1 MVRTASRRARRLGG
15 LLLLAATVW
24 WAFMRRR
31 ANAVR
36 WVEPPATTLPTR
48 GAPTGAGPAE
58 PGAPGELPDDVLATD
73 AGLTELPDQ
82 AVDEVPAGTVDEAR
96 VAEILAE
103 SADADVVV
111 VDETTYEH
119 AVADAAP
126 EPAAEVEPEGP
137 AADAEV
143 ESEVPAGEAA
153 AEGPAGEAVAEGPA
167 GEAVAEVEV
176 VATGPA
182 AAEPSEGTSE
192 AGLETAV
199 PAAAGEESTEA
210 GLDAGVP
217 SGAAADEEPTER
229 ELVAPGVE
237 ESTVST
243 RPEVAEDTARGIPMP
258 TFSEAPTA
266 EIPAVTDDLRA
277 VRGIGP
283 SMERKLRELGIVSYR
298 QLAMLD
304 GAELERLRAE
314 LTDFRG
320 RIEREDWVG
329 QARALYREKYGRD
342 PA

>member
-1 MVRTASRRARRLGG
+1 MRTASRRARRLGG

-36 WVEPPATTLPTR
+36 WVEPPATTLPTG
-48 GAPTGAGPAE
+48 GAPTGAVPTGAV
-58 PGAPGELPDDVLATD
+58 PGAPGWLPDDVLATD
-73 AGLTELPDQ
+73 AGLTELPDR
-82 AVDEVPAGTVDEAR
+82 AVDDALTGTVDDAPAGTVDEAR

-126 EPAAEVEPEGP
+126 EPSPAAE
-137 AADAEV
+137 AD
-143 ESEVPAGEAA
+143 
-153 AEGPAGEAVAEGPA
+153 
-167 GEAVAEVEV
+167 VEV
-176 VATGPA
+176 VAAGPEV
-182 AAEPSEGTSE
+182 AEPD
-192 AGLETAV
+192 
-199 PAAAGEESTEA
+199 EESTEA
-210 GLDAGVP
+210 GLDAGEP
-217 SGAAADEEPTER
+217 SAAVDEEPTER
-229 ELVAPGVE
+229 ELVAPVVE
-237 ESTVST
+237 ESTESI
-243 RPEVAEDTARGIPMP
+243 RPEVAEESARGIPMP

-283 SMERKLRELGIVSYR
+283 SMERKLHELGIVGYR

-304 GAELERLRAE
+304 GAELERVRAE

-342 PA
+342 PS

>member
-1 MVRTASRRARRLGG
+1 MRTTSRRARRLGG

-36 WVEPPATTLPTR
+36 WVEPPATTLPTG
-48 GAPTGAGPAE
+48 GAPTGAAPAE
-58 PGAPGELPDDVLATD
+58 PGAPGELPDDVVATD
-73 AGLTELPDQ
+73 AGLTELPDV
-82 AVDEVPAGTVDEAR
+82 AVDEAPAGTVDEAR

-111 VDETTYEH
+111 VDETSYER

-126 EPAAEVEPEGP
+126 EPAAPEP
-137 AADAEV
+137 AAAE
-143 ESEVPAGEAA
+143 PAAPEQAAPEPAAPEPAA
-153 AEGPAGEAVAEGPA
+153 AAEEGPAGEADVES
-167 GEAVAEVEV
+167 EV

-182 AAEPSEGTSE
+182 AAEPSAGTSE
-192 AGLETAV
+192 AGLEAAV
-199 PAAAGEESTEA
+199 PSAAGEESTEA

-229 ELVAPGVE
+229 ELAAPGVE
-237 ESTVST
+237 ESAVSI
-243 RPEVAEDTARGIPMP
+243 RPEVSEETARGIPMP

-304 GAELERLRAE
+304 GAELERVRAD

>member
-1 MVRTASRRARRLGG
+1 MRTASRRARRLGG

-36 WVEPPATTLPTR
+36 WVEPPATTLPTG
-48 GAPTGAGPAE
+48 GAPTGAVPTGAMPTGAVPAE
-58 PGAPGELPDDVLATD
+58 PGVPGELPDDVLATD
-73 AGLTELPDQ
+73 AGLTELPDR
-82 AVDEVPAGTVDEAR
+82 AADDAPTGTVDDAPAGTGDDAATGTVDEAR

-126 EPAAEVEPEGP
+126 EPPPAAE
-137 AADAEV
+137 
-143 ESEVPAGEAA
+143 
-153 AEGPAGEAVAEGPA
+153 
-167 GEAVAEVEV
+167 AEVEV
-176 VATGPA
+176 VAAGPEV
-182 AAEPSEGTSE
+182 AEPD
-192 AGLETAV
+192 
-199 PAAAGEESTEA
+199 EESTEA
-210 GLDAGVP
+210 GLDAGAP
-217 SGAAADEEPTER
+217 SAAVDEESTER

-237 ESTVST
+237 ESTESI
-243 RPEVAEDTARGIPMP
+243 RSEAAEESARGIPMP

-283 SMERKLRELGIVSYR
+283 SMERKLHELGIVSYR

-304 GAELERLRAE
+304 GAELERVRAE

-342 PA
+342 PS

>member
-1 MVRTASRRARRLGG
+1 MRTTSRRARRLGG

-36 WVEPPATTLPTR
+36 WVEPPATTLPTG
-48 GAPTGAGPAE
+48 GAPTGAAPAE
-58 PGAPGELPDDVLATD
+58 PGAPGELPDDVVATD
-73 AGLTELPDQ
+73 AGLTELPDV
-82 AVDEVPAGTVDEAR
+82 AVDEAPAGTVDEAR

-111 VDETTYEH
+111 VDETSYER

-126 EPAAEVEPEGP
+126 EPAAPEP
-137 AADAEV
+137 AAAAE
-143 ESEVPAGEAA
+143 
-153 AEGPAGEAVAEGPA
+153 EGPAGEADVES
-167 GEAVAEVEV
+167 EV

-182 AAEPSEGTSE
+182 GAEPSAGTSE
-192 AGLETAV
+192 AGLEAAV
-199 PAAAGEESTEA
+199 PSAAGEESTEA

-229 ELVAPGVE
+229 ELAAPGVE
-237 ESTVST
+237 ESAVSI
-243 RPEVAEDTARGIPMP
+243 RPEVSEETARGIPMP

-304 GAELERLRAE
+304 GAELERVRAD

>member
-1 MVRTASRRARRLGG
+1 MRTASRRARRLGG

-36 WVEPPATTLPTR
+36 WVEPPATTLPTG
-48 GAPTGAGPAE
+48 GAPTGAVPAE

-73 AGLTELPDQ
+73 AGLTELPDR
-82 AVDEVPAGTVDEAR
+82 AVDDALTGTVDDAPAGTVDDAPAGTVDDAPAGTVDDAR

-111 VDETTYEH
+111 VDETTYEL

-126 EPAAEVEPEGP
+126 EPSPAAE
-137 AADAEV
+137 AD
-143 ESEVPAGEAA
+143 
-153 AEGPAGEAVAEGPA
+153 
-167 GEAVAEVEV
+167 VEV
-176 VATGPA
+176 VAAGPEV
-182 AAEPSEGTSE
+182 AEPD
-192 AGLETAV
+192 
-199 PAAAGEESTEA
+199 EESTEA
-210 GLDAGVP
+210 GLDAGEP
-217 SGAAADEEPTER
+217 SAAVADEEPTER
-229 ELVAPGVE
+229 ELVAPGVAESTDSIRPEAAE
-237 ESTVST
+237 ES
-243 RPEVAEDTARGIPMP
+243 ARGIPMP

-283 SMERKLRELGIVSYR
+283 SMERKLHELGIVSYR

-304 GAELERLRAE
+304 GAELERVRAE

-342 PA
+342 PS

>member
-1 MVRTASRRARRLGG
+1 VRTASRRARRLGG

-36 WVEPPATTLPTR
+36 WVEPPATTLPTGR
-48 GAPTGAGPAE
+48 APTGAQPAE

-82 AVDEVPAGTVDEAR
+82 AVDDALTGTVDDARASTVDEAR

-126 EPAAEVEPEGP
+126 GPSPAAE
-137 AADAEV
+137 AD
-143 ESEVPAGEAA
+143 
-153 AEGPAGEAVAEGPA
+153 
-167 GEAVAEVEV
+167 VEV
-176 VATGPA
+176 VAAGPEV
-182 AAEPSEGTSE
+182 AEPD
-192 AGLETAV
+192 
-199 PAAAGEESTEA
+199 EESTEA
-210 GLDAGVP
+210 GLDAGEP
-217 SGAAADEEPTER
+217 SGAVDEEPTER
-229 ELVAPGVE
+229 KLVASGVE
-237 ESTVST
+237 ESTGSIQ
-243 RPEVAEDTARGIPMP
+243 PEAAEESARGIPMP

-283 SMERKLRELGIVSYR
+283 SMERKLHELGIVSYR

-304 GAELERLRAE
+304 GAELARVRAE

>member
-1 MVRTASRRARRLGG
+1 MRTASRRARRLGG

-36 WVEPPATTLPTR
+36 WVEPPATTLPTG
-48 GAPTGAGPAE
+48 GAPTRAVPAE
-58 PGAPGELPDDVLATD
+58 PGPPGDLPDDVLATD

-82 AVDEVPAGTVDEAR
+82 AVDDALTGTVDDAPAGTVDGAR
-96 VAEILAE
+96 GAEILAE

-111 VDETTYEH
+111 VDETTYEQ

-126 EPAAEVEPEGP
+126 EPSPAAE
-137 AADAEV
+137 AD
-143 ESEVPAGEAA
+143 
-153 AEGPAGEAVAEGPA
+153 
-167 GEAVAEVEV
+167 VEV
-176 VATGPA
+176 VAAGPEV
-182 AAEPSEGTSE
+182 AEPD
-192 AGLETAV
+192 
-199 PAAAGEESTEA
+199 EESTEA
-210 GLDAGVP
+210 RLDAGEP
-217 SGAAADEEPTER
+217 SGAVDEEPTER

-237 ESTVST
+237 ESAESIQ
-243 RPEVAEDTARGIPMP
+243 PEAAEESARGIPMP

-283 SMERKLRELGIVSYR
+283 SMERKLHELGIVSYR

>member
-1 MVRTASRRARRLGG
+1 MRTASRRARRLGG

-36 WVEPPATTLPTR
+36 WVEPPATTLPT
-48 GAPTGAGPAE
+48 GGTPTGAMPAGVVPAE

-73 AGLTELPDQ
+73 AGLTELPDR
-82 AVDEVPAGTVDEAR
+82 AADDAPTGTVDDARAGAVDEAR

-103 SADADVVV
+103 SADVDVVV
-111 VDETTYEH
+111 VDETSYEH

-126 EPAAEVEPEGP
+126 EPPPAAE
-137 AADAEV
+137 ADAEV
-143 ESEVPAGEAA
+143 VAAG
-153 AEGPAGEAVAEGPA
+153 PAVAEPD
-167 GEAVAEVEV
+167 
-176 VATGPA
+176 
-182 AAEPSEGTSE
+182 
-192 AGLETAV
+192 
-199 PAAAGEESTEA
+199 EESTEA
-210 GLDAGVP
+210 GLDAGEP
-217 SGAAADEEPTER
+217 SRAVADEEPTER
-229 ELVAPGVE
+229 EPAAPGVE
-237 ESTVST
+237 ESTESI
-243 RPEVAEDTARGIPMP
+243 RPEAAEESARGIAMP

-266 EIPAVTDDLRA
+266 EIPAVTDELRA

-304 GAELERLRAE
+304 GAELERVRAE

-342 PA
+342 PS

>member
-1 MVRTASRRARRLGG
+1 

-36 WVEPPATTLPTR
+36 WVEPPATTLPTG
-48 GAPTGAGPAE
+48 GAPTGAVPTE

-73 AGLTELPDQ
+73 AGLTELPDR
-82 AVDEVPAGTVDEAR
+82 AVDDALTGTVDDAPAGTVDEAS

-126 EPAAEVEPEGP
+126 EPSP
-137 AADAEV
+137 AADAD
-143 ESEVPAGEAA
+143 
-153 AEGPAGEAVAEGPA
+153 
-167 GEAVAEVEV
+167 VEV
-176 VATGPA
+176 VAAGPEV
-182 AAEPSEGTSE
+182 AEPD
-192 AGLETAV
+192 
-199 PAAAGEESTEA
+199 EESTEA
-210 GLDAGVP
+210 GLDAEEP
-217 SGAAADEEPTER
+217 SAAVDEEPTER
-229 ELVAPGVE
+229 ELVVPVVE
-237 ESTVST
+237 ESSESI
-243 RPEVAEDTARGIPMP
+243 RPEAAEESARGIPMP

-283 SMERKLRELGIVSYR
+283 SMERKLHELGIVGYR

-304 GAELERLRAE
+304 GAELERVRAE

-342 PA
+342 PS

>member
-1 MVRTASRRARRLGG
+1 VRTASRRARRLGG

-36 WVEPPATTLPTR
+36 WVEPPATTLPTGR
-48 GAPTGAGPAE
+48 APTGAQPAE

-82 AVDEVPAGTVDEAR
+82 AVDDALTGTVDDARASTVDEAR

-126 EPAAEVEPEGP
+126 GPSPAAE
-137 AADAEV
+137 AD
-143 ESEVPAGEAA
+143 
-153 AEGPAGEAVAEGPA
+153 
-167 GEAVAEVEV
+167 VEV
-176 VATGPA
+176 VAAGPEV
-182 AAEPSEGTSE
+182 AEPD
-192 AGLETAV
+192 
-199 PAAAGEESTEA
+199 EESTEA
-210 GLDAGVP
+210 GLDAGEP
-217 SGAAADEEPTER
+217 SGAVDEEPTER
-229 ELVAPGVE
+229 ELVASGVE
-237 ESTVST
+237 ESTGSIQ
-243 RPEVAEDTARGIPMP
+243 PEAAEESARGIPMP

-283 SMERKLRELGIVSYR
+283 SMERKLHELGIVSYR

-304 GAELERLRAE
+304 GAELARVRAE

>member
-1 MVRTASRRARRLGG
+1 
-15 LLLLAATVW
+15 LLAATVW

-36 WVEPPATTLPTR
+36 WVEPPATTLPTG
-48 GAPTGAGPAE
+48 GAPNGAVPTE

-73 AGLTELPDQ
+73 AGLTELPDR
-82 AVDEVPAGTVDEAR
+82 AADDVPAGTVDDVPAGTVDDVPAGTVDEAPACTVDEAPAGTVDEAR

-126 EPAAEVEPEGP
+126 EPPPAAE
-137 AADAEV
+137 
-143 ESEVPAGEAA
+143 
-153 AEGPAGEAVAEGPA
+153 
-167 GEAVAEVEV
+167 AEVEV
-176 VATGPA
+176 VAGGPEV
-182 AAEPSEGTSE
+182 AEPD
-192 AGLETAV
+192 
-199 PAAAGEESTEA
+199 EESTEA
-210 GLDAGVP
+210 GLDAAEP
-217 SGAAADEEPTER
+217 SGAVDEEPTER

-237 ESTVST
+237 ESTESI
-243 RPEVAEDTARGIPMP
+243 RPEAAEESARGISMP

-283 SMERKLRELGIVSYR
+283 SMERKLHELGIVGYR

-304 GAELERLRAE
+304 GAELERVRAE

-342 PA
+342 PS